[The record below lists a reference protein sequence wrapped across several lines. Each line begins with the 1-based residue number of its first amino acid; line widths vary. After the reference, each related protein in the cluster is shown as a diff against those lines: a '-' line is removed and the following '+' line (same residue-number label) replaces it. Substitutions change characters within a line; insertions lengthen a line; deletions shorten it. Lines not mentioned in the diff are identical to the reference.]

1 MPINR
6 YLKEGDR
13 SAEEVARLTSAF
25 NLALNSL
32 NLVDRSDPLSDMVA
46 RKIIEVGRDGLKEP
60 REIADLAV
68 KEIGLWSFSTRSR
81 AALCQ

>member
-1 MPINR
+1 MPIDR
-6 YLKEGDR
+6 YLKDRDR

-32 NLVDRSDPLSDMVA
+32 NLVDRNDPLSDLVA
-46 RKIIEVGRDGLKEP
+46 RKIIEVGRRDDLKEP

-68 KEIGLWSFSTRSR
+68 KEVGLW
-81 AALCQ
+81 